1 MSGTINVK
9 DQKIL
14 WGRAAGRCSMSDCRK
29 KLTFDKTEE
38 SGSVTFGEMCHI
50 VGEKNSSSSPRGISK
65 LLEEDRNEYSNLIL
79 LCSNC
84 HKIID
89 KDEKKLFIEILHKIK
104 SDHELW
110 VEESLAAKVLTPE
123 MIVYANIIDKLN
135 THLRLDTFNWFIGN
149 AVNNIVHRD
158 FVDALEFVE
167 ERLLAIDW
175 PNTNIEL
182 EKSIIDLMESFA
194 NYLNQFLKYSIT
206 SEPDYEFYRE
216 DKNYKRI
223 FPNPNYGIISER
235 NMLWAKKNFFLLSTF
250 VYYLNEFVKKIR
262 TEINP
267 LFHLERGKFLII
279 DQYGMYN
286 GGNSYLMLPI
296 LEDINK
302 YLEILNPEIEK
313 FENKN
318 KNFC

>member
-1 MSGTINVK
+1 MSGIINAK

-14 WGRAAGRCSMSDCRK
+14 WARSAGRCSMPDCRK
-29 KLTFDKTEE
+29 KLTFDKAEE
-38 SGSVTFGEMCHI
+38 SSSVTFGEMCHI
-50 VGEKNSSSSPRGISK
+50 VGEKNSATSPRGESK
-65 LLEEDRNEYSNLIL
+65 LPLEDRNEYSNLIL

-89 KDEKKLFIEILHKIK
+89 KDEKKWFVEILHKIK

-110 VEESLAAKVLTPE
+110 VEESLTTNVLTPE
-123 MIVYANIIDKLN
+123 MIVYSNIIDNLN
-135 THLRLDTFNWFIGN
+135 THLRLDTFNWFVSN

-175 PNTNIEL
+175 PNTNKEL

-223 FPNPNYGIISER
+223 FPNPNYGVISER
-235 NMLWAKKNFFLLSTF
+235 NMLWSKKNFFLLATY
-250 VYYLNEFVKKIR
+250 VYYLNEI
-262 TEINP
+262 TP
-267 LFHLERGKFLII
+267 
-279 DQYGMYN
+279 
-286 GGNSYLMLPI
+286 
-296 LEDINK
+296 
-302 YLEILNPEIEK
+302 
-313 FENKN
+313 
-318 KNFC
+318 